1 MKKMLDQQLKEY
13 AAKDYYP
20 FHMPGHKRTDLSLGE
35 PSLIDITEI
44 AGFDDLHHPTGL
56 ILEAERAASRLWGA
70 KRSFLLVNGSTVGI
84 LAGVS
89 AALSRRD
96 QILIG
101 ENCHKSVKHACFL
114 NELQT
119 KTVSPVQT
127 RFGIPGQI
135 APEAVEQAFAR
146 YPGIKGVVITSPTY
160 EGIVSD
166 ITSIAEIVHGHDA
179 VLIVDEAHGAH
190 FGMHQDLPA
199 SAVTRGADLVVQSL
213 HKTLPSLTQ
222 TALLQVATDRVP
234 TEKVLQYL
242 DIFETS
248 SPSYVLMA
256 GMSRCIRLLTEQR
269 EPLFSEYLESLKSWY
284 QTNRDLKYFSVL
296 SSSELSGKEAFAK
309 DPGKL
314 VIRSDLRE
322 VDGYALASCLRD
334 VYHLETERTEGQI
347 VIGMTSI
354 CDRVEGFR
362 RLSAALHE
370 IDGNPSLCR
379 DYITDESEHHYD
391 IYRGD
396 DCETWPVRI

>member
-1 MKKMLDQQLKEY
+1 MKKMLDQELKEY

-44 AGFDDLHHPTGL
+44 EGFDDLHHPAGL
-56 ILEAERAASRLWGA
+56 ILEAEKQAAALWHSN
-70 KRSFLLVNGSTVGI
+70 RSFLLVNGSTVGI
-84 LAGVS
+84 LTAIS
-89 AALSRRD
+89 AVLPRRES
-96 QILIG
+96 ILIG
-101 ENCHKSVKHACFL
+101 ENSHKSVRHACFL

-119 KTVSPVQT
+119 HTIAPVQT

-135 APEAVEQAFAR
+135 TADAVEQAFSQH
-146 YPGIKGVVITSPTY
+146 PHSKGVVITSPTY

-166 ITSIAEIVHGHDA
+166 IASIAAVVHRHGA

-190 FGMHQDLPA
+190 FGLQKDLPA
-199 SAVTRGADLVVQSL
+199 SAVTEGADLVVQSL

-222 TALLQVATDRVP
+222 TAVLHIASDRIP
-234 TEKVLQYL
+234 EEKVQQYL

-269 EPLFSEYLESLKSWY
+269 EPLFTEYLNALRVWEQS
-284 QTNRDLKYFSVL
+284 NRDLRYISVL
-296 SSSELSGKEAFAK
+296 HASDLSREEAFGK

-314 VIRSDLRE
+314 VIRSDRE
-322 VDGYALASCLRD
+322 EIDGYALAACLRD
-334 VYHLETERTEGQI
+334 VYHLETERAEGQI

-354 CDRVEGFR
+354 CDREEGFR
-362 RLSAALHE
+362 RLTAALHE
-370 IDGNPSLCR
+370 IDRDLPLCR
-379 DYITDESEHHYD
+379 KYASGRSGGRYD
-391 IYRGD
+391 IYRGY
-396 DCETWPVRI
+396 DCESQPVRI